1 MRAINLNFC
10 QIWSNWVTPRK
21 LSSGVTVW
29 KFRGWQWHERP
40 DCNLNLLCGYH
51 YLGNGGDGI
60 RTQIKATRC
69 CSNARPRPSRKRVWI
84 SKIHKED
91 PPKISSFDVK
101 MCICGKMHFLVYWK
115 IALLSTHQV
124 WSSFGNYYL
133 AVNRVIFYCSY
144 QAGSFYIFCKCMQ
157 PGLTKIYLLDTNLR
171 N

>member
-1 MRAINLNFC
+1 MHGMKMTVSATKLLHSKHDSKLEIRSYNFCLQMRAINLNFC
-10 QIWSNWVTPRK
+10 QIWSNWVTPHK

-29 KFRGWQWHERP
+29 KFRGWYEKP

-91 PPKISSFDVK
+91 PQKYHHLTWKCASVEK
-101 MCICGKMHFLVYWK
+101 CIFWFIGKLRFFQRIRWDHHLV
-115 IALLSTHQV
+115 I
-124 WSSFGNYYL
+124 
-133 AVNRVIFYCSY
+133 I
-144 QAGSFYIFCKCMQ
+144 I
-157 PGLTKIYLLDTNLR
+157 
-171 N
+171 

>member
-1 MRAINLNFC
+1 MHGMKMTVSTTKLWHSKHESKLEIRSNNFNLQMRAINLNFC

-29 KFRGWQWHERP
+29 KFRGWYERP
-40 DCNLNLLCGYH
+40 DCNLNLLCGYY

-91 PPKISSFDVK
+91 TPKNIIIWRKNVHLWRSAFSGLLENCASFNASGG
-101 MCICGKMHFLVYWK
+101 IIIW
-115 IALLSTHQV
+115 
-124 WSSFGNYYL
+124 
-133 AVNRVIFYCSY
+133 
-144 QAGSFYIFCKCMQ
+144 
-157 PGLTKIYLLDTNLR
+157 
-171 N
+171 